1 MPFRIGKSQNL
12 EQNASPAGMKANQRK
27 GYEIL
32 NLGGITDPSAP
43 KNAYDP
49 LVCLSVGQRIVSL
62 EDSRQQGA
70 SLSHFLKL
78 ALGEDFSLCPNLNSR
93 QIRKGSSWK
102 GSCYSHKTGSNQK
115 EQTE

>member
-27 GYEIL
+27 DYEIFKISA
-32 NLGGITDPSAP
+32 ITDLNAP
-43 KNAYDP
+43 ERIYDP
-49 LVCLSVGQRIVSL
+49 FVCLSVGQRCNVL

-78 ALGEDFSLCPNLNSR
+78 ALGEDFSLCPNLNLAE
-93 QIRKGSSWK
+93 IRKSS
-102 GSCYSHKTGSNQK
+102 SCGKAILL
-115 EQTE
+115 

>member
-27 GYEIL
+27 DYEIL
-32 NLGGITDPSAP
+32 NFSETTDPGAP

-49 LVCLSVGQRIVSL
+49 LVCLSVGQRIPSL

-70 SLSHFLKL
+70 TLSHFLKSPW
-78 ALGEDFSLCPNLNSR
+78 GKEFSLCLDLNSA
-93 QIRKGSSWK
+93 QIRKGSS
-102 GSCYSHKTGSNQK
+102 
-115 EQTE
+115 